1 MTGNQFVV
9 ERLFHPKHP
18 ERIKYDSEISSKS
31 KNKFWGP
38 LTKPKIILPNLM
50 PIPLFILGAVS
61 SRQLVSS
68 TVTDIGGMSFAL
80 DTSLFWMQSL
90 AIPDTTMAIIAAT
103 SGLVSFHLTQCG
115 TRTDF
120 NVKRMYLNVSEVVF
134 YSPDNPN
141 MYEVR
146 KLFKRFSMITCQF
159 SSKMPKIVK
168 IVEMNSLCLLC
179 YNQYQFQ
186 KDTQR
191 SLLADLVCWHF
202 GFQISSRQLFR
213 FIHLFILLCEFCLK
227 CYYFPIL
234 DEINSFHILIM
245 PLKLK

>member
-103 SGLVSFHLTQCG
+103 SGLVANHLTQCH
-115 TRTDF
+115 RTDF
-120 NVKRMYLNVSEVVF
+120 NVKRKYLYVSEMLF
-134 YSPDNPN
+134 YSPDNPS
-141 MYEVR
+141 MYHVR

-168 IVEMNSLCLLC
+168 IVEMNSLRTLC
-179 YNQYQFQ
+179 WNQYQFQ

-191 SLLADLVCWHF
+191 SLLADLV
-202 GFQISSRQLFR
+202 
-213 FIHLFILLCEFCLK
+213 
-227 CYYFPIL
+227 
-234 DEINSFHILIM
+234 
-245 PLKLK
+245 